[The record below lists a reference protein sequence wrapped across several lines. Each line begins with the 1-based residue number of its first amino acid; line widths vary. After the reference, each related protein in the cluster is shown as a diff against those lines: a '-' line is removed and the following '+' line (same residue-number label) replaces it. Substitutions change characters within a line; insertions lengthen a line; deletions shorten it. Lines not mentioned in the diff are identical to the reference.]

1 MASPYVAGLSGLVL
15 SVTTDSNGNGRL
27 NDEVRYIIQTTCDD
41 VGINVAYGRINAYQA
56 VQGVELRPT
65 GQIVGVV
72 TDAITENG
80 IGGAMVSDGT
90 HSAITDSGG
99 YYCITGVP
107 EDSYTITASASGYE
121 ASSQSGVAVASG
133 NDATVHFSLMAEPS
147 TPSNTMWVDSITFTS
162 NRKHLTIT
170 VKVVNSEPVK
180 KAIVAMEL
188 MKDGAVVSEF
198 SGSTGP
204 AGEITFRLRNAAGGE
219 YLATVA
225 MVTHKLYVWDDS
237 ESVNTV
243 TYTLSR

>member
-1 MASPYVAGLSGLVL
+1 
-15 SVTTDSNGNGRL
+15 
-27 NDEVRYIIQTTCDD
+27 
-41 VGINVAYGRINAYQA
+41 
-56 VQGVELRPT
+56 
-65 GQIVGVV
+65 
-72 TDAITENG
+72 
-80 IGGAMVSDGT
+80 
-90 HSAITDSGG
+90 
-99 YYCITGVP
+99 
-107 EDSYTITASASGYE
+107 
-121 ASSQSGVAVASG
+121 
-133 NDATVHFSLMAEPS
+133 
-147 TPSNTMWVDSITFTS
+147 MWVDSITFTS